1 MGPNKSNFNDIIV
14 LLMFIWC
21 IAYLMYLIEPP
32 IGISIKDSKILISH
46 INWWYL
52 GWTILK
58 FQGNQPNFAINHT
71 VC

>member
-1 MGPNKSNFNDIIV
+1 MGSNKSNFNDIIV

-21 IAYLMYLIEPP
+21 IAYLTYLIELF
-32 IGISIKDSKILISH
+32 IEISIKDSKIFISH

-58 FQGNQPNFAINHT
+58 FWENPPNLVINHA